1 MSQTIFLTPH
11 LPGHIDCDGFD
22 RFPEIQ
28 VRPVKRG
35 SAVLLMCCCAESF
48 FMTKPTMIG
57 SHFVISR
64 VARMGSFYHHDCL
77 IAKFNST

>member
-1 MSQTIFLTPH
+1 MSQTIFLTLH
-11 LPGHIDCDGFD
+11 LPGDIDCNEFD

-28 VRPVKRG
+28 VRPVRRG
-35 SAVLLMCCCAESF
+35 SAVLLICCYVESF
-48 FMTKPTMIG
+48 FTTKPTMIG
-57 SHFVISR
+57 SHFVISS